1 MKKGIIAA
9 AVVVLILGV
18 IGYSVFTSSIASEKK
33 YEEAVEL
40 LEQGKTDEAYKILTE
55 IKRYKNSLEIAEDIF
70 YEKKF
75 EALSSAEV
83 GDIITFGRYE
93 QDNDP
98 ENGTED
104 IEWVVIE
111 KSDRHLF
118 VISKYAIDCIEFD
131 TTFTSDALTWE
142 NSTIRRWLNRTF
154 YTDALDPVEQ
164 MKIIE
169 TENGEEVTDKVFL
182 LSSEEI
188 ESFVDF
194 FDRTCAATEYAKS
207 KGAFT
212 TDSRP
217 DYPELNVENAC
228 NWWTRT
234 IGQGSRTVVCIDYEY
249 GSAGSYGSPANDNN
263 KAVRPAMKI
272 SIVKPE

>member
-18 IGYSVFTSSIASEKK
+18 IGYSVFTSSITSEKK

-55 IKRYKNSLEIAEDIF
+55 IKRYKNSLEIADDIF

-75 EALSSAEV
+75 EDLSSAEV

-118 VISKYAIDCIEFD
+118 VISKYALDCVEFD

-182 LSSEEI
+182 LSAEEI
-188 ESFVDF
+188 ESLVDF
-194 FDRTCAATEYAKS
+194 LTERVPQRNTLKAKERLQRTA
-207 KGAFT
+207 
-212 TDSRP
+212 DP
-217 DYPELNVENAC
+217 
-228 NWWTRT
+228 T
-234 IGQGSRTVVCIDYEY
+234 IPS
-249 GSAGSYGSPANDNN
+249 
-263 KAVRPAMKI
+263 
-272 SIVKPE
+272 